1 MSKAYKCDRCGK
13 LYELEPGGR
22 VTFDG
27 GPVVLLAVGSND
39 LYSVHSPFDIC
50 ARCAVDFIYWWKDVK
65 KDGN

>member
-22 VTFDG
+22 ATFDG
-27 GPVVLLAVGSND
+27 GPVVLLAVGGND

-50 ARCAVDFIYWWKDVK
+50 ASCAVDFIYWWNEGDKKDV
-65 KDGN
+65 